1 MNPVRTTIGAAQPA
15 TGTDTAAAT
24 ATPAAAAPAA
34 RLVNVVKEY
43 RLRRSS
49 LFGRREVLQAVGGVS
64 LTIARGETLGLVGES
79 GSGKST
85 VARLLMRLVEP
96 TAGTIEICGTDVT
109 NLRGRALRQVRRN
122 AQMVFQD
129 PYSSLDPLSPL
140 KESIGEPLRIH
151 RRMGRRARADRV
163 GELLAQV
170 NLRQQYGDRY
180 PNELSGGQLQRAATA
195 RALAAGPELLVLDEP
210 VSALDVSTQAQV
222 INLLQDLQE
231 ELGVAYL
238 FIAHDL
244 SVVRHI
250 SHQIAVM
257 YLGRIVEIG
266 PADQVYERPAH
277 PYTAA
282 LLSAVPVPD
291 PVRQRS
297 QTKIPLR
304 GDIPSPTQPPAGCRF
319 HTRCPFAME
328 ICREQD
334 PPPYRTPAGVT
345 TYCHLHEHGPRLA
358 GAPVTA
364 LRPAEAPA
372 HVGGKAAGKG
382 DDAA

>member
-1 MNPVRTTIGAAQPA
+1 MNPVRTTIGTAQPA

>member
-15 TGTDTAAAT
+15 TGTDTAGAA

-257 YLGRIVEIG
+257 YLGRIVEMG
-266 PADQVYERPAH
+266 PADPVYERPAH

-364 LRPAEAPA
+364 LRPAEVPA
-372 HVGGKAAGKG
+372 HVGGKGAGKG